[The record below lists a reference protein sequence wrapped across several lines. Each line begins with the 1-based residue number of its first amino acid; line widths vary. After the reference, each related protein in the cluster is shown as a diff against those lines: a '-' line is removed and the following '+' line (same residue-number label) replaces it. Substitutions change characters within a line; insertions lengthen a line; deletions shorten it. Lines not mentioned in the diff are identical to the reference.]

1 MDEEEEVKTMSRS
14 DDTFNMSAKE
24 LRKLKKKE
32 RKVARRAML
41 KVTPN
46 VNISR
51 SSQVTI
57 LPSNIC
63 FIPSIYALSQKVSC
77 NKAKL
82 TLLSF
87 NIETKF

>member
-1 MDEEEEVKTMSRS
+1 
-14 DDTFNMSAKE
+14 MSAKE

-51 SSQVTI
+51 RSQVTD
-57 LPSNIC
+57 N
-63 FIPSIYALSQKVSC
+63 
-77 NKAKL
+77 NK
-82 TLLSF
+82 
-87 NIETKF
+87 